1 LLRPAALVTFSSGE
15 QASAAAATAAVT
27 PLTTLVMLYSD
38 YLDLAVYVH
47 PRAAEKQNKT
57 ADGETEP
64 AAELVASTAARGAG
78 AEAKSAFATR
88 RFVKDVTEDEREIV
102 CGTLTDNRQLPEKK
116 GKNKKGAAAAVEK
129 SVPTKNEKKQPIE
142 KSKKEQ
148 PKKEQPK
155 VWMDHGTQYLEE
167 FPLKQLKIITKIYKV
182 SRTFLQF

>member
-1 LLRPAALVTFSSGE
+1 LLRPAALVTFSSSE
-15 QASAAAATAAVT
+15 QAAAAAATAAVT

-57 ADGETEP
+57 ADEGAEP
-64 AAELVASTAARGAG
+64 AAEKLVASTAAG
-78 AEAKSAFATR
+78 AEAKSAATR

-116 GKNKKGAAAAVEK
+116 GKNKKGAVEK
-129 SVPTKNEKKQPIE
+129 SVPAKNEKKQPIE

-155 VWMDHGTQYLEE
+155 VWVEHN
-167 FPLKQLKIITKIYKV
+167 I
-182 SRTFLQF
+182 

>member
-1 LLRPAALVTFSSGE
+1 LLRPAALVTFSSSE
-15 QASAAAATAAVT
+15 QAAAAAATAAVT

-57 ADGETEP
+57 ADEEEKP
-64 AAELVASTAARGAG
+64 AAEVAASTAARGAG
-78 AEAKSAFATR
+78 AEGKSAVTR

-116 GKNKKGAAAAVEK
+116 GKNKKGAAAAAAEK
-129 SVPTKNEKKQPIE
+129 SVPAKNEKKQPIE

-155 VWMDHGTQYLEE
+155 VWMKHNIWRS
-167 FPLKQLKIITKIYKV
+167 FAKN
-182 SRTFLQF
+182 S

>member
-1 LLRPAALVTFSSGE
+1 LLRPAALVTFSSSE
-15 QASAAAATAAVT
+15 QAAAAAATAAVT

-57 ADGETEP
+57 TADEEAEP
-64 AAELVASTAARGAG
+64 AAELVASTAARGAW
-78 AEAKSAFATR
+78 AEAKSALATR

-116 GKNKKGAAAAVEK
+116 GKNKKGAVVAAAEK
-129 SVPTKNEKKQPIE
+129 SVPTKIEKKQSIE

-155 VWMDHGTQYLEE
+155 VWMEHN
-167 FPLKQLKIITKIYKV
+167 IWRS
-182 SRTFLQF
+182 SR

>member
-1 LLRPAALVTFSSGE
+1 MLRPAALVTFSSSE
-15 QASAAAATAAVT
+15 QAAAAAATAVVT

-57 ADGETEP
+57 ADEEAEP
-64 AAELVASTAARGAG
+64 AAEKLVTSTAAG
-78 AEAKSAFATR
+78 AEAKSAMATR

-116 GKNKKGAAAAVEK
+116 GKNKKGAVAAVEK
-129 SVPTKNEKKQPIE
+129 SVPAKNEKKQPIE

-155 VWMDHGTQYLEE
+155 VWMEHNIFGGGS
-167 FPLKQLKIITKIYKV
+167 LKQLKI
-182 SRTFLQF
+182 LQKNI

>member
-1 LLRPAALVTFSSGE
+1 MLRPAALVTFSSSE
-15 QASAAAATAAVT
+15 QAAAAAATAVVT

-38 YLDLAVYVH
+38 YLELAVYVH

-57 ADGETEP
+57 ADEEAEP
-64 AAELVASTAARGAG
+64 ATELVASTASRGAG
-78 AEAKSAFATR
+78 AEAKSALPNR

-116 GKNKKGAAAAVEK
+116 GKNKKGAAAAAAVK

-155 VWMDHGTQYLEE
+155 VWMEHNIWRSFAKTA
-167 FPLKQLKIITKIYKV
+167 KNITKIYKV
-182 SRTFLQF
+182 S

>member
-1 LLRPAALVTFSSGE
+1 LLRPAALVTFSSSE
-15 QASAAAATAAVT
+15 QAAAAATATAAVT

-57 ADGETEP
+57 ADGEEKP
-64 AAELVASTAARGAG
+64 AAELVASAAPRAAG
-78 AEAKSAFATR
+78 AEAKSAMATR

-116 GKNKKGAAAAVEK
+116 GKNKKGAVAAVEK
-129 SVPTKNEKKQPIE
+129 SVPAKNEKKQPIE

-155 VWMDHGTQYLEE
+155 VWMEHNIWRSFAKTA
-167 FPLKQLKIITKIYKV
+167 KNITKIYKV
-182 SRTFLQF
+182 SRTLLQY